1 MADRVET
8 NVRVPSCAVDALEAV
23 VARRRAGA
31 VRVSRDGVIRNLL
44 DEHLALQDQ
53 RAPEDRLTHISTVLR
68 YPPSPRWRTEARR
81 GRLLRLRLSAGVADR
96 ARAVSLRL
104 PGQARRAHRDYE
116 ARLLTDAVVT
126 AIAVQEPVIDE
137 FLDGLP
143 LLVRHQAAL
152 GLWQLAASAL
162 MTIPEREVFDGAALA
177 RRMIES
183 GETELSEDDTAAA
196 KRLWKMATELR
207 PVEPTAAL
215 RRVLA
220 VAEALDEE
228 TPWHSPARHIVAAN
242 IARHR
247 WVGVDDEKV
256 DTAAEYE
263 QYLYDRRREDN
274 RDEWSWARE
283 DLRLSTTKRDLL
295 RGITTY
301 DWSGRG
307 GAAVW
312 RAQRLVELRDLE
324 AWLMDRFPGQDQ
336 SSSTRYMRPPGW
348 LIRSPDS
355 WCTHVLP
362 DADADAEVPEPFA
375 TWIASKQLLS
385 FATPEQTVLWPL
397 IARAGTS
404 GWHPVPGIEPVIAA
418 APRLRNRVSGF
429 IEAILVDWQTAP
441 DADLS
446 NPWEPLHVPADKAY
460 EFGLIDA
467 DERQR
472 LMRQART
479 ATLQHMTELI
489 DTLPEDLQGHAAEL
503 RAAMGNA
510 ARFRRLTVGLGISWP
525 GIVKATWEWPGS
537 TVADELTVGVHA
549 EALQWLARWVHLT
562 CRRRL
567 QLAMK
572 QAFDD
577 AFHRYRVPKEIL
589 DADRDEWNE
598 RPEFDSVT
606 SMITPCESECLKV
619 DLEPPF

>member
-1 MADRVET
+1 MTDRVET

-31 VRVSRDGVIRNLL
+31 GRVSRDGVIRDLL
-44 DEHLALQDQ
+44 DEHLALQEQ

-68 YPPSPRWRTEARR
+68 YPPPPRWRTEAPG
-81 GRLLRLRLSAGVADR
+81 GRLLRLRLTAGVADR

-126 AIAVQEPVIDE
+126 AIAMQEPVIDE

-143 LLVRHQAAL
+143 LLMRHRAAL

-177 RRMIES
+177 RRMIAS
-183 GETELSEDDTAAA
+183 GETELSKDDTSAA

-207 PVEPTAAL
+207 PEEPTAAL
-215 RRVLA
+215 GRVLA

-247 WVGVDDEKV
+247 WVAVDDEKV
-256 DTAAEYE
+256 NTAAEYE

-274 RDEWSWARE
+274 RDEWTWARE

-312 RAQRLVELRDLE
+312 RARRLVELRDLE
-324 AWLMDRFPGQDQ
+324 VWLMDRSPGQDQ
-336 SSSTRYMRPPGW
+336 NSSTRYVRPPGW
-348 LIRSPDS
+348 LVRSPDS

-362 DADADAEVPEPFA
+362 GAGTEVPEPFA
-375 TWIASKQLLS
+375 TWIESKQLLS
-385 FATPEQTVLWPL
+385 FPTQDRTVLWPL
-397 IARAGTS
+397 IARAGAS
-404 GWHPVPGIEPVIAA
+404 GWHPVSGIEPVIAA

-429 IEAILVDWQTAP
+429 IEALMVDWQTAP

-446 NPWEPLHVPADKAY
+446 NWGSLRIPADKAY
-460 EFGLIDA
+460 EFGFIDSG
-467 DERQR
+467 ERQR
-472 LMRQART
+472 LMRQAR
-479 ATLQHMTELI
+479 ASTLQEMTNLI
-489 DTLPEDLQGHAAEL
+489 DALPEDLQEHADEL
-503 RAAMGNA
+503 RAAMDNA
-510 ARFRRLTVGLGISWP
+510 ARFQRLTKGLGITWP
-525 GIVKATWEWPGS
+525 GIIKATWEWPGS
-537 TVADELTVGVHA
+537 TVADELAVGAHP

-562 CRRRL
+562 CQRRL
-567 QLAMK
+567 QLSMK
-572 QAFDD
+572 QAFED
-577 AFHRYRVPKEIL
+577 AFHRYRVPEEVL
-589 DADRDEWNE
+589 DADRSDWDEHLE
-598 RPEFDSVT
+598 LDSVT
-606 SMITPCESECLKV
+606 SMITPSRSECLKI
-619 DLEPPF
+619 DLDPPF